1 MLKTGKTLGTRLTTF
16 GKNGIINFAMTL
28 KKYSFSFAAVLL
40 ACVQTPPPLKKPDS
54 VRGGGV
60 CNQATVRLGLSFLLQ
75 FFWSD
80 KCPMLTTSSPYVVRS
95 AF

>member
-1 MLKTGKTLGTRLTTF
+1 MLKTGKTLGTRLTTS

-60 CNQATVRLGLSFLLQ
+60 CNQATVPWAYHFFYNFFGLTNVQ
-75 FFWSD
+75 
-80 KCPMLTTSSPYVVRS
+80 C
-95 AF
+95 